1 LVVAHAS
8 FDEWLTEDLSDAV
21 NCVASTVRNNADE
34 ADNHRRLSASTVECL
49 SAEGLLALLLPDDV
63 GGPGHLPTAALSA
76 MSAIAAHDGAAGWCS
91 MISSTTCLLAGFLD
105 TATAQTTFGEAA
117 AVGGV
122 FAPDGTGRRID
133 GGVLVSGGWQ
143 WGSGLHHCD
152 WIVAGVALDDGDRVT
167 IVVPKE
173 EVTLHDT
180 WQTVGMRGT
189 GSVDFTIDNV
199 VIPHT
204 RVIPQIGAEPISS
217 DPLVRLPNFSIL
229 GAGVAAVALG
239 VAERAW
245 SEAVILANER
255 SPQFSRRLLSQ
266 QASVQ
271 ATIARSRS
279 RLDAAGGELFRSV
292 ERAYQMVLGGEKV
305 PVSSRVR
312 IRGAAAHAV
321 EESSLV
327 ANEMFRLAGGAAV
340 YDSSVLGRCLRNLSV
355 IPQHIMVAPRLFE
368 SLGRHHL
375 GLEFDSAM
383 I

>member
-1 LVVAHAS
+1 VVAHAS

-21 NCVASTVRNNADE
+21 NRVASTVRNNADDAE
-34 ADNHRRLSASTVECL
+34 NLRRLSAESVECL
-49 SAEGLLALLLPDDV
+49 SAEGLLALLLPIDV

-76 MSAIAAHDGAAGWCS
+76 MSAIATHDGAAGWCS

-122 FAPDGTGRRID
+122 FAPNGTGRRID

-199 VIPHT
+199 VVPDN

-245 SEAVILANER
+245 SEAVFLANER

-271 ATIARSRS
+271 SAIARSRS

-312 IRGAAAHAV
+312 IRGAAAHTV

>member
-1 LVVAHAS
+1 MVAHVS
-8 FDEWLTEDLSDAV
+8 YDDWLTNDLSDAV
-21 NCVASTVRNNADE
+21 NRVSMTVRNNADE
-34 ADNHRRLSASTVECL
+34 ADNLRRLSAQTVESL
-49 SAEGLLALLLPDDV
+49 SAEGLLSLLLPLDV
-63 GGPGHLPTAALSA
+63 GGPGHVPAAALAA

-105 TATAQTTFGEAA
+105 TDTAQSTFGQAT

-122 FAPDGTGRRID
+122 FAPNGSGRRSD
-133 GGVLVSGGWQ
+133 GGALVSGRWQ

-152 WIVAGVALDDGDRVT
+152 WVVAGAALDDGERVT
-167 IVVPKE
+167 IVVPKDV
-173 EVTLHDT
+173 VTLHDT

-189 GSVDFTIDNV
+189 GSVDFTIDNAV
-199 VIPHT
+199 VPDN
-204 RVIPQIGAEPISS
+204 RLIPQIGAEPISS

-245 SEAVILANER
+245 SEAVNLANER

-271 ATIARSRS
+271 AAIARSRS

-292 ERAYQMVLGGEKV
+292 EHAYELVLDGEKV
-305 PVSSRVR
+305 PVASRVR

-321 EESSLV
+321 EESSAV

-375 GLEFDSAM
+375 GLEFDAAM